1 MDSRYSLPS
10 LSDISPSLLSF
21 LSENFQNRDD
31 LLKAPD
37 LVSKLQKQCSDLDHN
52 LSGLNHKLE
61 KSIVSFASHS
71 EQLGSLF
78 NVVNLKLDHL
88 KSSDFISGS
97 SSDGRGG
104 GGEDSGRVKHIL
116 GEELPALAKEVARVE
131 SVRVYAETALKLDS
145 LVGDIEDAVSSTMT
159 RNLRKPPPGTNSGET
174 RLLAI
179 KSLKLTED
187 ILTSV
192 AKSRPQWRRLV
203 SSVDHRVDRA
213 LAVLR
218 PQAIADHR
226 SLLASLGWPPT
237 LSNSRN
243 VNIGK
248 SSVVLNPL
256 FTMQGDLKNQYC
268 ENFLALCSL
277 QELQSRRKSR
287 QLEGHYHEVAMR
299 HPLWTIEELVNPISL
314 ASEHHFQKWVEK
326 PEFIFALVYKITRD
340 FVDSMDELLQP
351 LVDEAGLVGYSCRE
365 EWISAM
371 VTSLLMYLAKEIFP
385 IYIGQLEEDSVN
397 GVPSQARYSIMHLL
411 DLMISFDKR
420 VQSLVADSGVL
431 NPITDNESFRR
442 ISTMSIFC
450 DRPDWL
456 ELWAEMEL
464 GDTLRKLRLEMGN
477 EQNWKSKVQG
487 ALLVSGSESY
497 KFPAIAAAAFRHL
510 SAMIDRCRPLPSIS
524 LRARFIRLACAP
536 LIKEFLDCLLQ
547 KCQEAEG
554 LTALADDD
562 GLIKVAN
569 SVNAARYSESVM
581 KDWSDD
587 SFFFEMTLDQGGEA
601 IVGVE
606 NTSGLGGGIF
616 SEEIGKFEDFRK
628 EWTEKIST
636 VVLRGFDARCRE
648 YMKNKKQ
655 WQDKGEEGW
664 NVSILFVGALDYLQ
678 GKISK
683 LEEGLNDI
691 DFSVAWRSLATGVDH
706 LVFNGVL
713 MSNAKFY
720 NGGVERFGGDLD
732 VLFGV
737 FRAWCLR
744 PERFFPKVS
753 EGLKLLKMKEGQL
766 KVGTGGMERWLEQKQ
781 MRHLGVSEA
790 VKIVKNRVF
799 KS

>member
-1 MDSRYSLPS
+1 MDPRNNLPS
-10 LSDISPSLLSF
+10 LSEISPSLLSF
-21 LSENFQNRDD
+21 LSDHFQNRGD

-37 LVSKLQKQCSDLDHN
+37 LVSELQKQCSDLDHN
-52 LSGLNHKLE
+52 LNDLNHKLE

-78 NVVNLKLDHL
+78 NVINLKLNHL
-88 KSSDFISGS
+88 QSSDFLSGS
-97 SSDGRGG
+97 STGG
-104 GGEDSGRVKHIL
+104 EEDSGRVKHIL

-131 SVRVYAETALKLDS
+131 TVRSYAETALKLDT

-159 RNLRKPPPGTNSGET
+159 RNLRKSPPGTSSEET

-187 ILTSV
+187 ILSSV

-203 SSVDHRVDRA
+203 HAVDHRVDRA

-237 LSNSRN
+237 LSNSKS
-243 VNIGK
+243 VNTGK

-256 FTMQGDLKNQYC
+256 FTMHGDLKNQYC
-268 ENFLALCSL
+268 ENFLALCGL

-299 HPLWTIEELVNPISL
+299 HPLWAIEELVNPISL
-314 ASEHHFQKWVEK
+314 ASEHHFKKWVEK

-351 LVDEAGLVGYSCRE
+351 LVDEARLVGYSCRE

-371 VTSLLMYLAKEIFP
+371 VTSLLMYLAKDVFP
-385 IYIGQLEEDSVN
+385 VYIDQLDEESVN
-397 GVPSQARYSIMHLL
+397 GVPSQARFSIMHLV

-431 NPITDNESFRR
+431 NSIRDDESFRR

-456 ELWAEMEL
+456 ELWAEIEL
-464 GDTLRKLRLEMGN
+464 GDTMRKVRLEMGD
-477 EQNWKSKVQG
+477 ERNWKSKVQG

-497 KFPAIAAAAFRHL
+497 KSPAIAAATLCHL

-536 LIKEFLDCLLQ
+536 LLREFLDCLLQ

-562 GLIKVAN
+562 GLIKVTN
-569 SVNAARYSESVM
+569 SVNAARYCESVM
-581 KDWSDD
+581 KDWCDD
-587 SFFFEMTLDQGGEA
+587 LFFLEMTLDQGDEA
-601 IVGVE
+601 IIGVDE
-606 NTSGLGGGIF
+606 DTSGLGGGIF
-616 SEEIGKFEDFRK
+616 NEEIGKFEEFRK
-628 EWTEKIST
+628 DWTEKIST

-648 YMKNKKQ
+648 YIKNKKQ
-655 WQDKGEEGW
+655 WQEKEEEGW
-664 NVSILFVGALDYLQ
+664 NVSKLFVGALDYLQ

-683 LEEGLNDI
+683 LEEGLNEI
-691 DFSVAWRSLATGVDH
+691 DFIVAWRSLATGVDH

-713 MSNAKFY
+713 MSKAKFY
-720 NGGVERFGGDLD
+720 NGGVERFGGDVE
-732 VLFGV
+732 VLLGV

-744 PERFFPKVS
+744 PEGFFPKVS
-753 EGLKLLKMKEGQL
+753 EGLKLLKMKEDQL
-766 KVGTGGMERWLEQKQ
+766 EVGTEGIERWLKEKQ
-781 MRHLGVSEA
+781 IRHLGVRE
-790 VKIVKNRVF
+790 VERIVKNRIF